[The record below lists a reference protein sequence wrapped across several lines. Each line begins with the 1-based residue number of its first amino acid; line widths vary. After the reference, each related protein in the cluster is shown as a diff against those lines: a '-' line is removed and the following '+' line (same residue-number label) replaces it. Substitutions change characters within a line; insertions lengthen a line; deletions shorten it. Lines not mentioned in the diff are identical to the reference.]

1 MTIFDALIAGEIPC
15 HKVYEDDRVLAFLDI
30 APLTEGHTLV
40 IPKKGAPKLEQ
51 LDPADAAAVMA
62 TIQKVLPALRAA
74 TGCPDATVA
83 LHDGAAAGQE
93 VPHVHFHIIPRRAG
107 DSGGPVH
114 ALFSS
119 RASEANLD
127 SLAAKIQESL

>member
-1 MTIFDALIAGEIPC
+1 MTIFDAILAGDIPC

-30 APLTEGHTLV
+30 APLTDGHTLV
-40 IPKKGAPKLEQ
+40 IPKKGAPKLDQ

-62 TIQKVLPALRAA
+62 AIQKILPGLRDA

-83 LHDGAAAGQE
+83 LHDGPAAGQE
-93 VPHVHFHIIPRRAG
+93 VPHVHFHLIPRKPG
-107 DSGGPVH
+107 DAGGPVH

-119 RASEANLD
+119 RASEANLA